1 VKIKPH
7 HTIKGREEG
16 GDMQVVQELAD
27 GGALNYYVLLKAK
40 MMRTASQ
47 ASRRMCAAG
56 ARRCYCPKPS

>member
-27 GGALNYYVLLKAK
+27 GGALNYYVQLKAK

-47 ASRRMCAAG
+47 ASRKTGTAA
-56 ARRCYCPKPS
+56 ARCC